1 MDDDSHTFQLLDV
14 RIEDNSP
21 KSLEYDDID
30 ELLRDSF
37 TDALN
42 ASKYSG
48 NKIKKC
54 TVFLFGR
61 TDNGQSIRVS
71 ISVRIFSTMFVSVT
85 FKTTRSADVSI
96 MFDPS

>member
-30 ELLRDSF
+30 ELLGDSF

-42 ASKYSG
+42 ASRYNG
-48 NKIKKC
+48 NKKKC

-61 TDNGQSIRVS
+61 TDNGKSITVHVNGFRPFLFF
-71 ISVRIFSTMFVSVT
+71 RLF
-85 FKTTRSADVSI
+85 
-96 MFDPS
+96 PSG